1 MPSLAVVI
9 LNYNRADLL
18 ADCLESIYAAP
29 TRCVLATWV
38 VDNASSDGSAAMV
51 RARFPQARVIESPVN
66 GGYSH
71 GNNLALR
78 ELLGRPGGAKP
89 LRKKREEIFSEACG
103 PQTPASDG
111 DGGNDN
117 WSNCRWP
124 ASYPGSAIGHRQSA
138 VPDYVMLLNN
148 DTVVPAGALD
158 GLVDYLEEHPE
169 VGAVGPKLI
178 LPDGSLDLACR
189 RSFPTPE
196 VSFYR
201 MLGLARIFPKSPR
214 FARYNMTYLDPDVE
228 TEVDALVGACMLL
241 RSGVVR
247 EVGLLDEQFFMYGE
261 DLDWAYRI
269 KQYGWRVA
277 YYPRV
282 VIHHYKRAASARR
295 AIPSIRAFHD
305 AMRIFHRKHYAVTT
319 PAPLNALIEIGI
331 TLKELLALGR
341 NYLRPPA
348 ARRVR

>member
-1 MPSLAVVI
+1 MPSLAIVI

-18 ADCLESIYAAP
+18 EDCLASIYAAP
-29 TRCVLATWV
+29 VRCALDVWV

-51 RARFPQARVIESPVN
+51 RDCFPQARLIESPIN
-66 GGYSH
+66 GGYSY

-78 ELLGRPGGAKP
+78 TMLNGECDIQKERDSDS
-89 LRKKREEIFSEACG
+89 RSFSA
-103 PQTPASDG
+103 QH
-111 DGGNDN
+111 
-117 WSNCRWP
+117 
-124 ASYPGSAIGHRQSA
+124 SARNI
-138 VPDYVMLLNN
+138 PDYVMLLNN
-148 DTVVPAGALD
+148 DTIVPSGALD
-158 GLVDYLEEHPE
+158 GLVRYLEEHPD

-201 MLGLARIFPKSPR
+201 MLGLARLFPKSPR
-214 FARYNMTYLDPDVE
+214 FARYNLTYLDPDQE

-241 RSGVVR
+241 RGGVLA

-269 KQYGWRVA
+269 KQYGWRIV
-277 YYPRV
+277 YYPQV
-282 VIHHYKRAASARR
+282 IIHHYKRAASTRR
-295 AIPSIRAFHD
+295 AIPSIRAFYD
-305 AMRIFHRKHYAVTT
+305 AMRIFHRKHYAATT

-341 NYLRPPA
+341 NYLLPPA
-348 ARRVR
+348 ARRVG